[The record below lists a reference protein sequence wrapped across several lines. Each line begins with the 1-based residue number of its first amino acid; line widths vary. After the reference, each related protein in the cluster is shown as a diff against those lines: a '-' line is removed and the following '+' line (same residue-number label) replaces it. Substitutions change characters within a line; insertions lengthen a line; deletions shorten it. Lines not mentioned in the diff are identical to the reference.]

1 MKSRNY
7 FQRKINFC
15 NLFFNIFNGINN
27 LEKKMTE
34 IKSRVINIES
44 EVKDIKNIMENKE
57 IN

>member
-34 IKSRVINIES
+34 IKSRIITIES
-44 EVKDIKNIMENKE
+44 EVKDIMENKE
-57 IN
+57 IK